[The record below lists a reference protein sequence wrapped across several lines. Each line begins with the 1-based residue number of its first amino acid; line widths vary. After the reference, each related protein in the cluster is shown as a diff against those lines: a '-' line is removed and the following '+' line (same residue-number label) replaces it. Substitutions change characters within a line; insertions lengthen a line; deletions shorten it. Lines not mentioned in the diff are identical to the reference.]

1 MQHIYFI
8 ECKLYCLG
16 QYISQIR
23 LLATCPQGKV
33 ESLTPLNLHRQAKLK
48 YWCEIQFI
56 CDWTLFGP
64 AAVEK
69 ACVAVA
75 LEPGCL

>member
-23 LLATCPQGKV
+23 LLATCPQRKV
-33 ESLTPLNLHRQAKLK
+33 ESLTPLNLHSEAKLK
-48 YWCEIQFI
+48 YWCEI
-56 CDWTLFGP
+56 
-64 AAVEK
+64 
-69 ACVAVA
+69 
-75 LEPGCL
+75 